1 MSSPYQVNMEAFNP
15 YAAYQQSNPYAQTS
29 AYPQQSYQPVQQQAL
44 PQAYPSSYPS
54 ASYPSADYYGGYQQ
68 PQQPM
73 AYPQQQAAYS
83 QPTNYMPQSQPQFQ
97 APPAMAPMNF
107 ADPSMFAPQQPQN
120 SFQMPVLT
128 PPAPAADKYVS
139 ALSAP
144 APAPAPMEAP
154 PAAETQPNPQAMNPE
169 GGQKPQKPSKSL
181 FPRLVGLGALVAA
194 GYLAI
199 RYLFKG
205 DGNNADDLKGDNVF
219 TESLKSF
226 IQDKVKGANATEQ
239 DYTQLITE
247 LKAHN
252 KKLSADDKISDGSF
266 SDEVGRALTSMVENG
281 EDESLKTKAEQLLA
295 IKTKLE
301 DAATQT
307 PTEENT
313 QVAKAAEPSEK
324 PKAEEKKT
332 VSAETK
338 AA

>member
-1 MSSPYQVNMEAFNP
+1 MPSPYQVNMEAFNP
-15 YAAYQQSNPYAQTS
+15 YAAYQQSNPYAQAP
-29 AYPQQSYQPVQQQAL
+29 AYPQQSYQPAQQQAL
-44 PQAYPSSYPS
+44 QQAYPSSYPS

-68 PQQPM
+68 PQQPT

-83 QPTNYMPQSQPQFQ
+83 QPTNYMQQSQPQFQ
-97 APPAMAPMNF
+97 APPAPPAMAPMNF
-107 ADPSMFAPQQPQN
+107 SDPSMFAPQQAQN
-120 SFQMPVLT
+120 TFQMPVLT
-128 PPAPAADKYVS
+128 PPAPTADKYVS
-139 ALSAP
+139 ALTAP
-144 APAPAPMEAP
+144 APTPMEAP
-154 PAAETQPNPQAMNPE
+154 PAETQANPQASNPE

-181 FPRLVGLGALVAA
+181 FPRIVGIGALAA
-194 GYLAI
+194 ALYLGY
-199 RYLFKG
+199 RTMFKG

-239 DYTQLITE
+239 DYTQLISE

-313 QVAKAAEPSEK
+313 QVAKAESSEK
-324 PKAEEKKT
+324 PKTEEKKT
-332 VSAETK
+332 DSAATK
-338 AA
+338 TA